1 MKLVLSYLFGRR
13 GLGLNPSINP
23 TNQSK
28 SYCRR
33 ASPAFWVVTHF
44 EPCSPNPTRIA
55 PTAALRWL
63 YMRKYILIFLML
75 LSCTPAS
82 VHQAK
87 LLRMRV
93 GSAYGDLWEIRQ
105 LQDRMTGEHTL
116 YAASPLVFA
125 EGRDLI
131 SYMSV
136 ECGTTIGHL
145 CLLALSFP
153 GIEQNSQVS
162 DDPISFRVRFDLS
175 EPERFNFIRT
185 QKLIR
190 LTQREASR
198 LFEN

>member
-1 MKLVLSYLFGRR
+1 
-13 GLGLNPSINP
+13 
-23 TNQSK
+23 
-28 SYCRR
+28 
-33 ASPAFWVVTHF
+33 
-44 EPCSPNPTRIA
+44 
-55 PTAALRWL
+55 
-63 YMRKYILIFLML
+63 MRKYILIFLML

-136 ECGTTIGHL
+136 ECGTTIDYL

-153 GIEQNSQVS
+153 SIEQNSQVS
-162 DDPISFRVRFDLS
+162 DDPISFRVRFNSS

-185 QKLIR
+185 QKFIL
-190 LTQREASR
+190 LHPKGASR
-198 LFEN
+198 FIEKLILSRKVLIEVDVEGRYIYYNYPLVGAWAAIKKIDPKVSPAMFEGYIFKDSSN